1 MDKKKILFVCTGNSV
16 RSQMAEAILKNK
28 DSDKYKVYSAGSHPA
43 PIHKFTKQTL
53 QENGINKIHFTSN
66 SVDEFS
72 DRYLD
77 EVIVLCE
84 VAYHYLPGFSRDPKI
99 IKWFMDDPINI
110 VGREEK
116 QKQGFKMA
124 FNQIKNRIEEHF
136 EVK

>member
-28 DSDKYKVYSAGSHPA
+28 DLDKYEVYSAGSHPA
-43 PIHKFTKQTL
+43 SIHKFTRQTL

-72 DRYLD
+72 DKDLD
-77 EVIVLCE
+77 EVIILCE
-84 VAYHYLPGFSRDPKI
+84 VAYHYLPEFSTNPKI
-99 IKWFMDDPINI
+99 TKWFMDDPINI

-116 QKQGFKMA
+116 QKQGFQMA